1 MAFGTLFQII
11 FQILQCMVGL
21 QHSPFILEFQI
32 QGWLF
37 ELCLLLWA
45 IPLMLVS
52 AIIRLLS
59 DQQED
64 IFLGVKHE
72 FK

>member
-1 MAFGTLFQII
+1 
-11 FQILQCMVGL
+11 MVGL